1 MSAPTFTSWNQSAR
15 DKTSRIF
22 SAPHKSNYAL
32 INIRQVIDA
41 MIALFWDVSPDVTT
55 VRDQVE
61 SSNLRREHWQYM
73 GSKAVAYAQELNIIN
88 GAQPEL
94 EAGALAA
101 LLCRKQHDY
110 GHENIAR
117 FGFQGLLVRV
127 HDKVARLENLVNS
140 DKSPEN
146 ESIKDNLL
154 DVIGYCAIGMM
165 LEEGTFLLNL
175 EATTVVEEK

>member
-22 SAPHKSNYAL
+22 TTPHKSNYAL
-32 INIRQVIDA
+32 INMRQTIDA
-41 MIALFWDVSPDVTT
+41 MIAMFWDKSTEIVML
-55 VRDQVE
+55 RDKME
-61 SSNLRREHWQYM
+61 SSNIRREHWHAL
-73 GSKAVAYAQELNIIN
+73 GSKAVAYAQDLGVIN
-88 GAQPEL
+88 GATPEL
-94 EAGALAA
+94 EAGAMAS

-117 FGFQGLLVRV
+117 FGFNGLLVRV
-127 HDKVARLENLVNS
+127 HDKVARLENLINS

-154 DVIGYCAIGMM
+154 DVIGYCCIGMM
-165 LEEGTFLLNL
+165 LEEGTFLLKL
-175 EATTVVEEK
+175 EPATVAEEI

>member
-1 MSAPTFTSWNQSAR
+1 MSAPTFVSWNQSAR

-22 SAPHKSNYAL
+22 TTPHKSNYSLSAM
-32 INIRQVIDA
+32 RGVIDS
-41 MIALFWDVSPDVTT
+41 MIMMFWGKSDDVLLL
-55 VRDQVE
+55 RDQME
-61 SSNLRREHWQYM
+61 QSSLRREYWHTL
-73 GSKAVAYAQELNIIN
+73 GSKAVAYAQHLGMVN
-88 GAQPEL
+88 GAAPEL
-94 EAGALAA
+94 EAGAMAD

-127 HDKVARLENLVNS
+127 HDKVARLENLINS

-154 DVIGYCAIGMM
+154 DVIGYCCIGMM
-165 LEEGTFLLNL
+165 LEEGTFLLAL
-175 EATTVVEEK
+175 EA

>member
-22 SAPHKSNYAL
+22 SVPSTGYYGL
-32 INIRQVIDA
+32 INMRQVIDA
-41 MIALFWDVSPDVTT
+41 MIMMFWDNPSGVTEWRDVTQASNRR
-55 VRDQVE
+55 RDYWK
-61 SSNLRREHWQYM
+61 SL
-73 GSKAVAYAQELNIIN
+73 GSKAVAYALDLKIIN
-88 GAQPEL
+88 WAQLEL

>member
-22 SAPHKSNYAL
+22 STPHKLNYSL
-32 INIRQVIDA
+32 FNMRQVIDA
-41 MIALFWDVSPDVTT
+41 MISMFWDASPGVAS
-55 VRDQVE
+55 VRDTMEE
-61 SSNLRREHWQYM
+61 SSTRREYWHAL
-73 GSKAVAYAQELNIIN
+73 GSKAVAYAQELKIID
-88 GAQPEL
+88 GAAPEL
-94 EAGALAA
+94 EAGAMAS

-117 FGFQGLLVRV
+117 FGFKGLLVRV
-127 HDKVARLENLVNS
+127 HDKIARLENLINS

-175 EATTVVEEK
+175 EPLTVAEEK